1 MIKVAIVSSIRPETN
16 YSAYLIKA
24 LQKNCADRVLVYS
37 YCENEKE
44 NEAIDLENKRY
55 CWDRNWRY
63 FFQVLSQARQEGV
76 NLLHFQH
83 EINMFG
89 GPRTA
94 VIFPFLVLASRILG
108 FKPIVTVHAV
118 VPRKEFNRTFLEVF
132 EWPKPILT
140 LPLVKIVFPVIYFLI
155 GLFARKIIVHSP
167 GLKDLLVRDYN
178 FNTAK
183 IEVIPHGVPEDV
195 KGQVPALSE
204 VEGSGVSG
212 QLLDKLGDKKL
223 LLYFGYLHR
232 RKGLEVLIRAFAKV
246 VKDFPDLRLVLGGG
260 TVMPGYLREL
270 EELIR
275 RLKIN
280 DRVLVTGFLK
290 LTDLRYLIDRCHFV
304 VLPAIYSIA
313 ASGPLAQVWAQGK
326 AVIVSDLG
334 VYHEEIR
341 DRVNGLLF
349 RVGDVD
355 DLAGRV
361 KELLVDEALRASI
374 QKEVLRIREER
385 DWRKISEKTVQ
396 IYQSL
401 TK

>member
-63 FFQVLSQARQEGV
+63 FFQVLSQARQGGV

-155 GLFARKIIVHSP
+155 GLFAKKIIVHSP
-167 GLKDLLVRDYN
+167 GLRDLLVTDYS
-178 FNTAK
+178 FNSQK
-183 IEVIPHGVPEDV
+183 IEVIPHGIPEAISY
-195 KGQVPALSE
+195 PLSE
-204 VEGSGVSG
+204 VSR
-212 QLLDKLGDKKL
+212 QLLDRLGDKKL

-232 RKGLEVLIRAFAKV
+232 RKGLEVLIRALAKV

-290 LTDLRYLIDRCHFV
+290 LTDLRYLIDGCHFV

-341 DRVNGLLF
+341 DRVNGLLAK
-349 RVGDVD
+349 VGDVD
-355 DLAGRV
+355 DLAGRM
-361 KELLVDEALRASI
+361 KELLIDETLRASI